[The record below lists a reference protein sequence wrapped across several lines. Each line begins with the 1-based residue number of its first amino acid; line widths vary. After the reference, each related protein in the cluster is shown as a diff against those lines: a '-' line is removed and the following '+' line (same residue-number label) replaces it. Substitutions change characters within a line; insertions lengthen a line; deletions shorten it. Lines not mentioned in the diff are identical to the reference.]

1 MSRRS
6 SRWRGHRS
14 ISAQVC
20 ELADHGLLGEGLLPT
35 LREVLASGTASKDAT
50 IIPCGAYVEAALFED
65 ASLAV
70 WKSTSASGALRH
82 AIEQASRR
90 WRGGQRDDSART
102 RRKILMSPQVAGKT
116 AGPGRLQAPAVP
128 GRRVVFAG
136 AAG

>member
-35 LREVLASGTASKDAT
+35 LREVLASGTASKDA
-50 IIPCGAYVEAALFED
+50 IVIPRAAYVEAALFED

-70 WKSTSASGALRH
+70 WKSTSASGARCGTSI
-82 AIEQASRR
+82 ATPSSRR
-90 WRGGQRDDSART
+90 RADGVEDDATTQRER
-102 RRKILMSPQVAGKT
+102 
-116 AGPGRLQAPAVP
+116 AVK
-128 GRRVVFAG
+128 F
-136 AAG
+136 